1 MKKEKIRDFFFAL
14 QELVEF
20 HFESPTIVKAP
31 EASPVPPKREFKQ
44 SDWSGHSNM
53 LENPKRQVLRAKE
66 THNIDENLLNDSNF
80 MDDICLKK
88 FAEPKQQT
96 KQDVPE
102 RKQASNKKKGG
113 SRPKSPDSLNKE
125 NRFDNSKLSSNEVF
139 DISQNSVSDLLGTKL
154 GVTKLKLQKEAS
166 PEKREVSKEDFYL
179 HFFQPRSNKLH
190 LITSKGDEFLKET
203 MELGEFIVPRYHKS
217 LLTTEGVIILTGG
230 FVEEKP
236 SKLSY
241 LLDIERNLMT
251 EICEMNM
258 GRTGHCILGHAG
270 LIYVIGGVG
279 EDGSTTETCEV
290 FSPQLN
296 TWSHIANLNFGCH
309 SACAISIN
317 GSIVKFGGK
326 SQDGEII
333 QAVERFNGREWL
345 EVKFDRSKLRLFS
358 SSIVFQVN
366 KHEVMIV
373 GGTEEEYENKTS
385 ECFILNCKDLEK
397 NNSLGVR
404 KGPALP
410 IREGFWSQ
418 EVEELN
424 GGMYMLQN
432 VAHQK
437 DKNSVLLDQRR
448 LLHFD
453 PEAMEWN
460 VLNVN

>member
-20 HFESPTIVKAP
+20 HFESPSIAKAP
-31 EASPVPPKREFKQ
+31 EISPVPARREFKQ
-44 SDWSGHSNM
+44 SDWSGHPNL
-53 LENPKRQVLRAKE
+53 LENTKREVLRAKE
-66 THNIDENLLNDSNF
+66 LHNDDDNLLNDSNF

-88 FAEPKQQT
+88 FGET
-96 KQDVPE
+96 KQPPKHDTLDK
-102 RKQASNKKKGG
+102 KQGSNKKKGG
-113 SRPKSPDSLNKE
+113 SRHKSPDSVNKE

-154 GVTKLKLQKEAS
+154 GVTKLKLQKETS
-166 PEKREVSKEDFYL
+166 PVNPESSKGEFYL

-190 LITSKGDEFLKET
+190 LITQKGDNFVKET

-230 FVEEKP
+230 FVDERP

-241 LLDIERNLMT
+241 LLDIDRNLMT

-317 GSIVKFGGK
+317 GSIVKFAGK
-326 SQDGEII
+326 SQEGEII
-333 QAVERFNGREWL
+333 QAIERFNGREWL

-358 SSIVFQVN
+358 SSIVFQIN

-385 ECFILNCKDLEK
+385 ECFILSCKDLEK
-397 NNSLGVR
+397 NNSVGVR

-424 GGMYMLQN
+424 GSLYMLQN
-432 VAHQK
+432 VAHQR

-448 LLHFD
+448 LLQFD
-453 PEAMEWN
+453 AEAMEWN